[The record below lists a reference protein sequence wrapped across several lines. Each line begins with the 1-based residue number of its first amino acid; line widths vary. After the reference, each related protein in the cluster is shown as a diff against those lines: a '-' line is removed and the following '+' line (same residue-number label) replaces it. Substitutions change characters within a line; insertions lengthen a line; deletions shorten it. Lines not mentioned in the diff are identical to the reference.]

1 MIGAWRLVAAWSLMA
16 AGMGWADIVH
26 AQAAAKPSAAKNT
39 EADKKAVVTK
49 PDAAAAQKLIEAGI
63 AALEAGKV
71 ENAIAS
77 LSSGIGSG
85 SLPGSQMARALY
97 YRGVAYRQQGK
108 PALAIADLTS
118 ALWLR
123 GGLTGNL
130 RQEALQ
136 ARAAAYREAGLPDQ
150 SAADA
155 VRTSAATAGSNDS
168 ETKSTS
174 PAETGAAKPAS
185 TGGAKSSVA
194 VAPGGTFGGVDNFF
208 SSLFGSSTP
217 APAPAPATAA
227 SAPPPPASA
236 TSSWRQGTEVKQT
249 AAATAEVKQA
259 LPAKAWSE
267 TTTSSITPAAAA
279 GPSAARTPPPQAAPP
294 ALRQDAPAENPPRA
308 AGGRYRLQ
316 VAAVRSEAEAQAL
329 AARVREK
336 HGADI
341 GALRTEIDQTVVG
354 NMGTLYR
361 VRLGPFAD
369 ANEPRALCARL
380 KGDGLD
386 CLIVT
391 Q

>member
-1 MIGAWRLVAAWSLMA
+1 MA
-16 AGMGWADIVH
+16 AGIGWADLVH
-26 AQAAAKPSAAKNT
+26 AQAPAKQPAVKNA
-39 EADKKAVVTK
+39 EADKKAAAAK
-49 PDAAAAQKLIEAGI
+49 PDAAAAQKLVEAGI

-71 ENAIAS
+71 DNAVSS
-77 LSSGIGSG
+77 LSSGMGSG

-123 GGLTGNL
+123 GGLTGGL

-155 VRTSAATAGSNDS
+155 VRTSAAATGSSDS
-168 ETKSTS
+168 ETKSIT
-174 PAETGAAKPAS
+174 PTETGAAKTAS

-194 VAPGGTFGGVDNFF
+194 VAPGGTFGGVNNIF
-208 SSLFGSSTP
+208 SSLFGSSTA
-217 APAPAPATAA
+217 APAPAPPPATAA
-227 SAPPPPASA
+227 PAPPPPASA

-249 AAATAEVKQA
+249 AAAPVEVKQA
-259 LPAKAWSE
+259 VPAKAWSE
-267 TTTSSITPAAAA
+267 TTTSSITPAAPAVPA
-279 GPSAARTPPPQAAPP
+279 TAPTPARQPAPV
-294 ALRQDAPAENPPRA
+294 ALRRDAPAESPVRA
-308 AGGRYRLQ
+308 TGGRYRLQ

-329 AARVREK
+329 AARMRER
-336 HGADI
+336 HGSEIAS
-341 GALRTEIDQTVVG
+341 LRTEIDQTVVG